1 VRNSPLA
8 SVKKQRDFKHV
19 FACKKSAAS
28 SLFVVY
34 ACANDLGSS
43 RLGLSVSKKVGG
55 AIARNRIKRLVREA
69 CRLIFAQKAEQGVAQ
84 AVGQAQQGFDIV
96 VIARPPA
103 ATLPRDIAFTKTRD
117 TLTQLLTR
125 LQVLL

>member
-8 SVKKQRDFKHV
+8 SVKKRGDFKRV

-34 ACANDLGSS
+34 VCANDLGKN

-55 AIARNRIKRLVREA
+55 AVVRNRIKRLVREA
-69 CRLIFAQKAEQGVAQ
+69 CRRIFAALQ
-84 AVGQAQQGFDIV
+84 AVGQARLGFDIV
-96 VIARPPA
+96 VVARAPA
-103 ATLPRDIAFTKTRD
+103 ASLSRCTAFAKTCD
-117 TLTQLLTR
+117 TLAQLFAR
-125 LQVLL
+125 LQFPGV